1 MKKFTSIKKF
11 TSMQQLIKELNPESI
26 NILFHNYIEYYINN
40 GFLLKE
46 IQNKALIAK
55 SAYLKNI
62 HCNENEYGIMNK
74 FLQEFDHYEYAIPNN
89 EFISYIINSTKL
101 KLFFNK
107 TAENI
112 FINHNKNIIQSL
124 KNPL

>member
-1 MKKFTSIKKF
+1 MKKFTSMK
-11 TSMQQLIKELNPESI
+11 QLIKELNPESI
-26 NILFHNYIEYYINN
+26 NILFQNYIKYYINN

-46 IQNKALIAK
+46 IQNKTLIAK
-55 SAYLKNI
+55 SVYLKYI

-74 FLQEFDHYEYAIPNN
+74 FLQEFGHYEYAIPNN

-112 FINHNKNIIQSL
+112 FINHNKNII
-124 KNPL
+124 

>member
-1 MKKFTSIKKF
+1 MKKITSI
-11 TSMQQLIKELNPESI
+11 QQLIKELNPESI
-26 NILFHNYIEYYINN
+26 NILFYNYIKYYIKN

-46 IQNKALIAK
+46 IKNNTLIAK
-55 SAYLKNI
+55 SAYLKYI
-62 HCNENEYGIMNK
+62 HCNENEYEIMNK
-74 FLQEFDHYEYAIPNN
+74 FLQKFGNYEYAISNN

-107 TAENI
+107 AVENI
-112 FINHNKNIIQSL
+112 FINYNKNIIQFL